1 MLPTT
6 TMNPVVTST
15 PTGKSKKRSIN
26 AEPQYGKRSVTQ
38 AAIDGADLDRWWY
51 IGVGVTIL
59 GGIGYFAV

>member
-15 PTGKSKKRSIN
+15 PTGKSKRSLN
-26 AEPQYGKRSVTQ
+26 SEPVYGKRTVTQ
-38 AAIDGADLDRWWY
+38 AAIDGVDLDRWWY